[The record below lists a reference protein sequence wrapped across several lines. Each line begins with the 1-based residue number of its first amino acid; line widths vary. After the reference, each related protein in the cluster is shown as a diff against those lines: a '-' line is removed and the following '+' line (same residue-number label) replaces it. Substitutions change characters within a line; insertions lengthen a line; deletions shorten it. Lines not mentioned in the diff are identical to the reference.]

1 MKYQNNP
8 FKKGTFQLQNLLLIV
23 MFGIFI
29 IPLTAQNS
37 NYISNKEP
45 LISTPFIA
53 LPLGAVQSKGWL
65 ETQLKLQKEGLTGN
79 SEMIYSELGSN
90 SAWLGGNAPDS
101 NWERPPYYVKGL
113 IGLAYTL
120 NDNELKAKTQKW
132 IDWTLNSQQKDGNFG
147 PTTNSDWWPR
157 MPMLT
162 VLTDYYEATND
173 ERVIPFLT
181 NYFQYQFKTLDKQPL
196 FEWAK
201 TRAADNVEVVI
212 WLYNRTGNAFLLGLI
227 DKIKGQTY
235 NFTEIFSNNTFIS
248 GFTNDFLPKH
258 SVNVAQ
264 AYKYG
269 PVFYQKTK
277 DVKDAAVFLKGSS
290 NLKPYHTQITGM
302 NSGSEMLSG
311 NASIQG
317 VELCATVERMFS
329 NEIAT
334 RILGE
339 AAIGDELE
347 KIAFNQL
354 PGTLSDDIHQHQY
367 YSVPNQVQSKK
378 GGNQFA
384 QDYDNGIL
392 PGPYSGF
399 PCCRFNLHMGWPKYV
414 QYSWMATSDNGLV
427 ATAYAPTVVKAK
439 VANGED
445 IIITEETNY
454 PFEEQIRFT
463 VATKSEV
470 IFPFKLRIPAW
481 CPKPVVKVNGV
492 IQKGVFS
499 GSYYSILRKWKK
511 GDLVVLDLPMEI
523 KVSNWVN
530 NSVGIERGPLV
541 YSLKMDENWKQ
552 INKHTFD
559 GKDFSEYE
567 VFPANAWNY
576 GLIIDVENPNKSFE
590 VVKSAMPENP
600 FELVKTPIHLKIKAK
615 KIQFWGLDANG
626 IHASEPP
633 LSPLLSNEPEE
644 EITLVPFG
652 AERIRLTYF
661 PVIGKP
667 KAKITSVFKDEFI
680 TNETNNWVNFG
691 GSWQQ
696 QNGKYYAHSTGI
708 KGVKSI
714 ATTTDF
720 SDLIFDATVTIL
732 DDNAQA
738 GILFR
743 INNASDGADIY
754 QGYYVGLNTNGQI
767 VLGKSD
773 NSWTQIKS
781 ADAVIKKTT
790 PYHLKVVAKGSA
802 IKIYVDDM
810 NIPKLETTDT
820 TFQSGS
826 IGLRGFGGETII
838 FENVS
843 VKKI

>member
-1 MKYQNNP
+1 MKSAIYS
-8 FKKGTFQLQNLLLIV
+8 FSLLL
-23 MFGIFI
+23 FGCFSISVKG
-29 IPLTAQNS
+29 QNT
-37 NYISNKEP
+37 NYVSNKTP
-45 LISTPFIA
+45 LVNTPFVA
-53 LPLGAVQSKGWL
+53 LPLGSIEAKGWL
-65 ETQLKLQKEGLTGN
+65 LTQLKLQKEGLTGN
-79 SEMIYSELGSN
+79 SEIIYSELGSN

-101 NWERPPYYVKGL
+101 DWERPPYYVKGL

-120 NDNELKAKTQKW
+120 NDADLKNKAQKW
-132 IDWTLNSQQKDGNFG
+132 MDWTLKSQQKDGSFG
-147 PTTNSDWWPR
+147 PVTNKDWWPR

-162 VLTDYYEATND
+162 ALTDYYEATND

-181 NYFQYQFKTLDKQPL
+181 NYFQYQLKTLDKQPL

-212 WLYNRTGNAFLLGLI
+212 WLYNRTGDAFLLDLI
-227 DKIKGQTY
+227 DKIKSQTY
-235 NFTEIFSNNTFIS
+235 DFTEIFSNNTFIS
-248 GFTNDFLPKH
+248 GFTNNFFPKH

-264 AYKYG
+264 AYKYA
-269 PVFYQKTK
+269 PVFYQKSK
-277 DVKDAAVFLKGSS
+277 DEKDKNAFLKGIE

-302 NSGSEMLSG
+302 NSGTEMLSG

-339 AAIGDELE
+339 ASIGDELE

-367 YSVPNQVQSKK
+367 YAVPNQVQSKK
-378 GGNQFA
+378 GSNQFA
-384 QDYDNGIL
+384 QDYDNGLL

-399 PCCRFNLHMGWPKYV
+399 ACCRFNMHMGWPKYA

-427 ATAYAPTVVKAK
+427 AAAYAPTVVKAK
-439 VANGED
+439 VANGSTVS
-445 IIITEETNY
+445 ITEETNY

-463 VATKSEV
+463 ISTNNEV
-470 IFPFKLRIPAW
+470 NFPLKLRIPAW
-481 CPKPVVKVNGV
+481 CSAPVVKVNGV
-492 IQKGVFS
+492 IQKEVNS
-499 GSYYSILRKWKK
+499 GSYYSISSKWKN
-511 GDLVVLDLPMEI
+511 GDMVTLDLPMKI

-530 NSVGIERGPLV
+530 NSVGVERGPLV
-541 YSLKMDENWKQ
+541 YSLQMDENWKQ

-567 VFPANAWNY
+567 VLPKNSWNY
-576 GLIIDVENPNKSFE
+576 GLVLDAKNPDKSFE

-600 FELVKTPIHLKIKAK
+600 FEQDKTPIHLKIKAR
-615 KIQFWGLDANG
+615 KINSWKLGANG

-633 LSPLLSNEPEE
+633 LSPLVSNEAEE

-667 KAKITSVFKDEFI
+667 KARITNTFKDDFK
-680 TNETNNWVNFG
+680 TNEANYWVNFG

-696 QNGKYYAHSTGI
+696 QNDRYYAHSTGI

-714 ATTTDF
+714 ATATEF
-720 SDLIFDATVTIL
+720 SDLTFDAAVTIL

-738 GILFR
+738 GVLFR

-754 QGYYVGLNTNGQI
+754 QGYYVGLHTSGQI
-767 VLGKSD
+767 ILGKSD
-773 NSWTQIKS
+773 NTWTEIKT
-781 ADAVIKKTT
+781 ANAIIKKGT

-802 IKIYVDDM
+802 IKVYVDDM
-810 NIPKLETTDT
+810 NTPKLEATDNS
-820 TFQSGS
+820 FQSGS

-843 VKKI
+843 VKK

>member
-1 MKYQNNP
+1 MKYQHNLL
-8 FKKGTFQLQNLLLIV
+8 KKDTFQLQNLLLIV
-23 MFGIFI
+23 MFGAFI
-29 IPLTAQNS
+29 VPLTAQNT

-45 LISTPFIA
+45 LVSTPFIA
-53 LPLGAVQSKGWL
+53 LPLGAIESKGWL

-79 SEMIYSELGSN
+79 AELIYNELGPK

-113 IGLAYTL
+113 VGLAYSL
-120 NDNELKAKTQKW
+120 NDKELKTKTQKW
-132 IDWTLNSQQKDGNFG
+132 IDWALNSQQKDGSFG
-147 PTTNSDWWPR
+147 PATNNDWWPR

-162 VLTDYYEATND
+162 ALTDYYEATND

-181 NYFQYQFKTLDKQPL
+181 NYFQYQLKTLDKQPL

-212 WLYNRTGNAFLLGLI
+212 WLYNRTGDSFLLDLI
-227 DKIKGQTY
+227 DKIKSQTY
-235 NFTEIFSNNTFIS
+235 DFTDIFSNNTFIS
-248 GFTNDFLPKH
+248 GFTNDFFPKH
-258 SVNVAQ
+258 NVNVAQ

-277 DVKDAAVFLKGSS
+277 DVKDAAVFLKGIS

-302 NSGSEMLSG
+302 NPGTEMLSG

-317 VELCATVERMFS
+317 VELCGTVERMFS
-329 NEIAT
+329 NEIAS

-347 KIAFNQL
+347 KIVFNQL

-367 YSVPNQVQSKK
+367 YSIPNQVQSKK
-378 GGNQFA
+378 GVNQFA

-399 PCCRFNLHMGWPKYV
+399 PCCRFNMHMGWPKYV
-414 QYSWMATSDNGLV
+414 QYCWMATSDNGLV
-427 ATAYAPTVVKAK
+427 VTAFAPSVVKAK
-439 VANGED
+439 VANGEE
-445 IIITEETNY
+445 ITITEETNY

-463 VATKSEV
+463 VTTKNEV

-481 CPKPVVKVNGV
+481 CSKPVIKVNGA
-492 IQKGVFS
+492 IQKGVDS
-499 GSYYSILRKWKK
+499 GSYYSISRKWKN
-511 GDLVVLDLPMEI
+511 GDRVTLDLPMEI

-530 NSVGIERGPLV
+530 NSVGVERGPLV

-552 INKHTFD
+552 SNKHTFD

-567 VFPANAWNY
+567 VFPKNQWNY
-576 GLIIDVENPNKSFE
+576 GLVIDTKNPNKSFE

-600 FELVKTPIHLKIKAK
+600 FKQDKTPVQLKIKAK
-615 KIQFWGLDANG
+615 KIKLWGLDANG

-644 EITLVPFG
+644 AITLVPFG

-667 KAKITSVFKDEFI
+667 KVRITNVFKDEFK
-680 TNETNNWVNFG
+680 TNGTNNWVNFG

-696 QNGKYYAHSTGI
+696 QKGKYFAHSTGV
-708 KGVKSI
+708 KGMKSI
-714 ATTTDF
+714 AMATQF
-720 SDLIFDATVTIL
+720 SNLIYDATVTIL

-738 GILFR
+738 GVLFR
-743 INNASDGADIY
+743 VDNPSDGADTY
-754 QGYYVGLNTNGQI
+754 QGYYVGLNTSGQV

-773 NSWTQIKS
+773 NNWSEIKS
-781 ADAVIKKTT
+781 VNIVIKKATS
-790 PYHLKVVAKGSA
+790 YHLRVVAKGSE
-802 IKIYVDDM
+802 IKVYIDDM
-810 NIPKLETTDT
+810 NTAKLEANDT
-820 TFQSGS
+820 SFKTGS
-826 IGLRGFGGETII
+826 IGLRGYGGETII
-838 FENVS
+838 FENVLI
-843 VKKI
+843 KKI

>member
-1 MKYQNNP
+1 MKYQNNH

-23 MFGIFI
+23 MLGTFI

-45 LISTPFIA
+45 LVSTPFIA
-53 LPLGAVQSKGWL
+53 LPLGAIQSKGWL

-79 SEMIYSELGSN
+79 SEIIYSELGSN

-120 NDNELKAKTQKW
+120 NDNELKSKAQKW
-132 IDWTLNSQQKDGNFG
+132 IDWTLNSQQKNGSFG
-147 PTTNSDWWPR
+147 PETNNDWWPR

-162 VLTDYYEATND
+162 ALADYYEATND
-173 ERVIPFLT
+173 VRVIPFLT
-181 NYFQYQFKTLDKQPL
+181 HYFHYQYEALDKQPL
-196 FEWAK
+196 VEWAK
-201 TRAADNVEVVI
+201 TRAADNVDVII
-212 WLYNRTGNAFLLGLI
+212 WLYNRTGDAFLLDLV
-227 DKIKGQTY
+227 DKIKSQAY
-235 NFTEIFSNNTFIS
+235 DFTDIFTNNTFIS
-248 GFTNDFLPKH
+248 GFTNNFLPKH

-264 AYKYG
+264 AYKYA
-269 PVFYQKTK
+269 PVFYQKSNDAK
-277 DVKDAAVFLKGSS
+277 DKDAFLKGVK

-302 NSGSEMLSG
+302 ESGTEMLSG

-339 AAIGDELE
+339 ASIGDELE

-384 QDYDNGIL
+384 QDYDSGIL

-399 PCCRFNLHMGWPKYV
+399 ACCRFNLHMGWPKYV
-414 QYSWMATSDNGLV
+414 QYTWMATSDNGLV
-427 ATAYAPTVVKAK
+427 ATAFAPSVVHAK
-439 VANGED
+439 VANGEN
-445 IIITEETNY
+445 ITITEETNY

-463 VATKSEV
+463 ISTKNEV
-470 IFPFKLRIPAW
+470 IFPLKLRIPAW
-481 CPKPVVKVNGV
+481 CSKPIIKVNGV
-492 IQKGVFS
+492 VQKKVIAGT
-499 GSYYSILRKWKK
+499 YYSISRKWKN
-511 GDLVVLDLPMEI
+511 GDSVTLNLPMEI
-523 KVSNWVN
+523 KISNWVH
-530 NSVGIERGPLV
+530 NSVGVERGPLV
-541 YSLKMDENWKQ
+541 YSLQMDENWKQ
-552 INKHTFD
+552 INKHIFD
-559 GKDFSEYE
+559 GKDFSEFE
-567 VFPANAWNY
+567 VFPKNAWNY
-576 GLIIDVENPNKSFE
+576 GLLLDTKNPNKSFK

-600 FELVKTPIHLKIKAK
+600 FEQDKTPIHLKIGAK
-615 KIQFWGLDANG
+615 KIPSWGLDANG

-667 KAKITSVFKDEFI
+667 KARITHAFKDDFK
-680 TNETNNWVNFG
+680 TNEANNWVNFG

-696 QNGKYYAHSTGI
+696 QNGKYYAHSSGI
-708 KGVKSI
+708 KGIKSI
-714 ATTTDF
+714 VTSTEF
-720 SDLIFDATVTIL
+720 SDLTFDATISIL

-767 VLGKSD
+767 ILGKSN
-773 NSWTQIKS
+773 NSWTQIKV
-781 ADAVIKKTT
+781 ADAIIKKAT
-790 PYHLKVVAKGSA
+790 PYHIKVVAKGLT

-810 NIPKLETTDT
+810 NIPKLEATDNS
-820 TFQSGS
+820 FQSGS
-826 IGLRGFGGETII
+826 VGLRGFGGETII

-843 VKKI
+843 VKKL

>member
-8 FKKGTFQLQNLLLIV
+8 FKKGTIQLQNLLLIV
-23 MFGIFI
+23 MLVIFI

-45 LISTPFIA
+45 LVSTPFIA
-53 LPLGAVQSKGWL
+53 LPLGAIQSKGWL

-79 SEMIYSELGSN
+79 SEIIYSELGSN

-120 NDNELKAKTQKW
+120 NDNELKAKAQKW
-132 IDWTLNSQQKDGNFG
+132 IDWALNSQQKNGSFG
-147 PTTNSDWWPR
+147 PETNNDWWPR

-162 VLTDYYEATND
+162 ALADYYEATND
-173 ERVIPFLT
+173 VRVIPFLT
-181 NYFQYQFKTLDKQPL
+181 HYFHYQYEALDKQPL
-196 FEWAK
+196 VEWAK
-201 TRAADNVEVVI
+201 TRAADNVDVII
-212 WLYNRTGNAFLLGLI
+212 WLYNRTGDAFLLDLV
-227 DKIKGQTY
+227 DKIKSQAY
-235 NFTEIFSNNTFIS
+235 DFTDIFTNNTFIS
-248 GFTNDFLPKH
+248 GFTNNFFPKH

-264 AYKYG
+264 AYKYA
-269 PVFYQKTK
+269 PVFYQKSK
-277 DVKDAAVFLKGSS
+277 DNKDKDAFLKGLS

-302 NSGSEMLSG
+302 NSGTEMLSG

-354 PGTLSDDIHQHQY
+354 SGTLSHDIHQHQY

-384 QDYDNGIL
+384 QDYDSGIL

-399 PCCRFNLHMGWPKYV
+399 ACCRFNLHMGWPKYV

-427 ATAYAPTVVKAK
+427 VTAFAPSVVKAK
-439 VANGED
+439 VAKGEN
-445 IIITEETNY
+445 ITITEETNY
-454 PFEEQIRFT
+454 PFEEQIRFIVT
-463 VATKSEV
+463 TKNEV
-470 IFPFKLRIPAW
+470 IFPFKLRIPSW
-481 CPKPVVKVNGV
+481 CSKPVIKVNGV
-492 IQKGVFS
+492 TQKGVYS
-499 GSYYSILRKWKK
+499 GSYYSISRKWK
-511 GDLVVLDLPMEI
+511 DRDFVSVDLPMEI

-530 NSVGIERGPLV
+530 NSVGVERGPLV
-541 YSLKMDENWKQ
+541 YSLQMDENWKQ

-567 VFPANAWNY
+567 VLPKNAWNY
-576 GLIIDVENPNKSFE
+576 GLIIDSKNPNKSFE

-600 FELVKTPIHLKIKAK
+600 FEQYKTPIRLKIKAK
-615 KIQFWGLDANG
+615 KIQLWGLDANG

-667 KAKITSVFKDEFI
+667 KAKITNVFKDEFK

-696 QNGKYYAHSTGI
+696 QKGKYYAHSTGI
-708 KGVKSI
+708 KGIKSI
-714 ATTTDF
+714 VTATEF
-720 SDLIFDATVTIL
+720 SDLTFDATITIL

-738 GILFR
+738 GVLFR
-743 INNASDGADIY
+743 ISNSSDGADIY
-754 QGYYVGLNTNGQI
+754 QGYYVGLNTSGQI
-767 VLGKSD
+767 ILGKSD

-781 ADAVIKKTT
+781 ANAVIKKAT

-810 NIPKLETTDT
+810 NTPKLEATDT

-843 VKKI
+843 VKK